1 MLGGLLQ
8 GLTKVYEKLQDLFD
22 GVRHLFDNIDLTAI
36 WANYLPSD
44 IMAVI
49 TVLFALL
56 VILCIIGII
65 KRLLVV
71 FG

>member
-1 MLGGLLQ
+1 MIGNIVQ
-8 GLTKVYEKLQDLFD
+8 GIGNVYEKLAELFN
-22 GVRHLFDNIDLTAI
+22 GVRHLFDDINLTSI
-36 WANYLPSD
+36 WANYLPAD

-56 VILCIIGII
+56 VILCIVGII